1 MSILLRC
8 RFSSAR
14 LRFDSKILFLSAR
27 GRGDFRRRAFSR
39 CAISAACRLCRA
51 CSTASSNRSR
61 ASLRFC
67 ACERESCTVTLIPLG
82 RCSSVTAVET
92 LFTFC
97 PPGPDDLA
105 KVSFRSLSRNPSRVI
120 RVLIDLSIDNQK
132 STQTGAIFSR
142 PCRSTRA
149 IQISS
154 FKNLSTRRM

>member
-1 MSILLRC
+1 MSPFVPCMSIFLRC
-8 RFSSAR
+8 FFSTPRFR
-14 LRFDSKILFLSAR
+14 LDSRMRLLSAA
-27 GRGDFRRRAFSR
+27 GRTERRRRAFSR
-39 CAISAACRLCRA
+39 CAISAACRFCSA

-61 ASLRFC
+61 ARLRFW

-120 RVLIDLSIDNQK
+120 RVSIDLSIDN
-132 STQTGAIFSR
+132 SRRTQTSAIFSR
-142 PCRSTRA
+142 P
-149 IQISS
+149 
-154 FKNLSTRRM
+154 